1 MRRVDIMRALVS
13 NLKAHYDRHD
23 WGDNGSK
30 AAATFRPS
38 STSRL

>member
-13 NLKAHYDRHD
+13 KAHYDRHD

-30 AAATFRPS
+30 AAAIFRPS